1 MKRIEEK
8 RSEKKKRERVQKPE
22 EKVKERRESI
32 TDYIT
37 KLQSVILFMFLV
49 KETVC
54 VGVLW
59 VWVWECVCVY
69 CRWWCEGVIFVHLS
83 SLYGHFH
90 FLVTTINPT
99 K

>member
-1 MKRIEEK
+1 MGRKMKRIEEK

-59 VWVWECVCVY
+59 VWVCVCVL
-69 CRWWCEGVIFVHLS
+69 WMVV
-83 SLYGHFH
+83 
-90 FLVTTINPT
+90 
-99 K
+99 